1 MKNYPNMNNRSLS
14 LILLVLICSLLFAN
28 CTEKST
34 TQENAPNLTKSKV
47 IPRDIMVPLVAD
59 CYLTEGIIFSA
70 PADSNKQKMTLGLYQ
85 KLFEK
90 YGITRNQFE
99 HSIQYYFKQNEESKI
114 FMDEVK
120 VILEQKRDSITK
132 TL

>member
-1 MKNYPNMNNRSLS
+1 MNNRSLL
-14 LILLVLICSLLFAN
+14 LILLIAICSLLFTN
-28 CTEKST
+28 CTGKSS
-34 TQENAPNLTKSKV
+34 TQENTQNLTKVKV
-47 IPRDIMVPLVAD
+47 ISRDIMVPLVAD
-59 CYLTEGIIFSA
+59 CYLTEGMIFSA

-90 YGITRNQFE
+90 YGITRNQFD
-99 HSIQYYFKQNEESKI
+99 HSIQYYFKNNEESKI

-120 VILEQKRDSITK
+120 IILEQKRDSINK